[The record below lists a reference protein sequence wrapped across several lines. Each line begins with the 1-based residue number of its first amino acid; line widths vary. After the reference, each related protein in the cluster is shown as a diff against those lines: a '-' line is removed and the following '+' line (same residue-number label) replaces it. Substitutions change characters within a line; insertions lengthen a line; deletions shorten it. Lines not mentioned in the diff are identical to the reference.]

1 MSTQGDIEPARIR
14 SNRANSSNTA
24 NAHFGTS
31 GARTSAGSGTFETAL
46 ELPLELPLESDV
58 EPDACCRTSSSG
70 PELSSGQT
78 WLSTDQQSGRLLY
91 MSTSPGRR
99 YDQSTKK
106 QLSKITDAQRLATQT
121 ATQPHGC
128 AIVVK
133 SAASNFENILT
144 HSSKKRSAR
153 AQMVTANPNFL
164 VRAREL
170 S

>member
-46 ELPLELPLESDV
+46 ELPLESDV

-91 MSTSPGRR
+91 MSTSPGGS
-99 YDQSTKK
+99 YDQSTTK
-106 QLSKITDAQRLATQT
+106 QLSKVMINQQRNNLARLQMFNALQT
-121 ATQPHGC
+121 AIQSHLRKKASRRIGKDEC
-128 AIVVK
+128 AI
-133 SAASNFENILT
+133 
-144 HSSKKRSAR
+144 RG
-153 AQMVTANPNFL
+153 
-164 VRAREL
+164 
-170 S
+170 